1 MAIDVDEMIDQ
12 GMTADEIRHIREKV
26 ESRPYTK
33 KGRYGN
39 VAKRTEYNGVK
50 YDSKAEAHYA
60 ANLDIEVA
68 AGTVSLWLRQVTV
81 PLGPDFR
88 TRVDFV
94 VIMPIWM
101 AHFPNENQ
109 RVKFVEVKGVET
121 REFRKVRKLWS
132 KYVPFPLHIIKRDK
146 VEVIE
151 GKQ

>member
-1 MAIDVDEMIDQ
+1 MIDYSNLASHGMTDDEM
-12 GMTADEIRHIREKV
+12 RELRLRLGP
-26 ESRPYTK
+26 RPYVK

-39 VAKRTEYNGVK
+39 VAKRTEYGGVL

-88 TRVDFV
+88 TRVDFM

-121 REFRKVRKLWS
+121 REFRKARKLWS
-132 KYVPFPLHIIKRDK
+132 KYVPFPLHVIKRGE
-146 VEVIE
+146 VEIIE